1 MSNNPSNERG
11 GRRPAPSSSLSLGQ
25 VGRDEAPLLLPIP
38 PHSSVEEIS
47 SLVAAS
53 GATRVE
59 LLVPDN
65 TSALQSIAGNEA
77 LREAARAAGVRVT
90 LFTAD
95 EKTTHAAR
103 FAKLDVVSVGGT
115 VAAPGPGDAARRPT
129 GARPAVRPPGAT
141 APVPPSSGQQPPTQA
156 SARPAQR
163 AAQGAAPSTP
173 AGPPAQSRVSPTPA
187 PQRPAGNPDDEF
199 LSRLDAFD
207 DVAAPEPPRARQS
220 DQGALLFDVPGDMGV
235 ARPAQNDEEW
245 QTFGQQRPVID
256 EAQLAPPPR
265 PTKPPGRLQPI
276 EERRTPRPSLL
287 SALFGFL
294 PQRRRPMAEADA
306 ELADDD
312 GMRMARPDRSPEESA
327 ARQRQSRNLLLGP
340 LLMIGVLLL
349 GVVLIVYVVSG
360 PNSGISRL
368 FAGFLP
374 GTAPA
379 LAVEPPR
386 NTATEQQFSALS
398 IPLVSQP
405 VTNADSIN
413 VRGVLLT
420 APVQITLQGSASKTA
435 LSPIGFASGSI
446 LIRNRSSQPITIPA
460 GTSVFG
466 GGQEFVVGE
475 DVTVPA
481 RVDTEAGSTFGSAT
495 AVLEASV
502 PGGQGNIA
510 AGTITE
516 IPGYSGTLAV
526 RQDEAFSGG
535 SDQDVPIVSPDDVN
549 VLLPQALSQLYGQ
562 GVASLQSQVTQTPG
576 FSLIDSGDT
585 AEISPT
591 VELLR
596 QIPLEELEVFP
607 PIGQVIDPSLNGR
620 FTLQISKQF
629 EALAS
634 PNDQPIEQQI
644 QRATANLLRRQGQTV
659 TDDEVSITGWQRS
672 SAGLLVDA
680 TVTPRGGYLPVTPA
694 QQNEIVQAIRGKS
707 RAEAEQYLADL
718 RQRGAI
724 GNFTLPDGLE
734 TVPENITLT
743 VSAPEPQPSAP

>member
-129 GARPAVRPPGAT
+129 GPRPAVRPAGAST
-141 APVPPSSGQQPPTQA
+141 PVPSSPAQQPPAQA
-156 SARPAQR
+156 AARPAPR
-163 AAQGAAPSTP
+163 PMQGAAPAAP
-173 AGPPAQSRVSPTPA
+173 AGPPAQSRVSPPPA
-187 PQRPAGNPDDEF
+187 QQRPAANTDDEF

-207 DVAAPEPPRARQS
+207 EVAAPEPPRARQS
-220 DQGALLFDVPGDMGV
+220 DQGALLFDVPGDIGA
-235 ARPAQNDEEW
+235 ARPAQNDDEW
-245 QTFGQQRPVID
+245 QTFGQQRPVLD
-256 EAQLAPPPR
+256 DQLAPPPR
-265 PTKPPGRLQPI
+265 AARPTGRLQPI
-276 EERRTPRPSLL
+276 EERRAPRPSLL

-294 PQRRRPMAEADA
+294 PQRRRSAADA
-306 ELADDD
+306 AGAGLDDD
-312 GMRMARPDRSPEESA
+312 DSMRMARPERSPEEVA

-340 LLMIGVLLL
+340 LLLIGGLLL
-349 GVVLIVYVVSG
+349 GLALIFSVVTG
-360 PNSGISRL
+360 ADSGIGRL
-368 FAGFLP
+368 FAGLVP
-374 GTAPA
+374 GTTPT
-379 LAVEPPR
+379 LAIEPPR
-386 NTATEQQFSALS
+386 STATEQQFSGLS
-398 IPLVSQP
+398 IPLISEP
-405 VTNADSIN
+405 VTDAGTIN
-413 VRGVLLT
+413 VQGVLLT
-420 APVQITLQGSASKTA
+420 APVQVTLQGSASKTA
-435 LSPIGFASGSI
+435 LSPIGFASGSL
-446 LIRNRSSQPITIPA
+446 LIRNRSSQPVTIPA
-460 GTSVFG
+460 GTSVSG
-466 GGQEFVVGE
+466 GGQQFVVAE

-481 RVDTEAGSTFGSAT
+481 RVDTDAGTTFGSAT

-502 PGGQGNIA
+502 PGGQSNIA
-510 AGTITE
+510 AGSITE

-535 SDQDVPIVSPDDVN
+535 TDQDVPIVSPDDVSL
-549 VLLPQALSQLYGQ
+549 LLPQALSQLYGQ
-562 GVASLQSQVTQTPG
+562 GVASLQSQVTQRPG
-576 FSLIDSGDT
+576 FSLIDSGAT
-585 AEISPT
+585 PEISPT

-596 QIPLEELEVFP
+596 QIPLEQLEVFP

-644 QRATANLLRRQGQTV
+644 QRATANLLRRQGQTI
-659 TDDEVSITGWQRS
+659 TDEEVSIVGWQRS

-694 QQNEIVQAIRGKS
+694 QQNEIMAAIRGKP

-718 RQRGAI
+718 RQRGTI
-724 GNFTLPDGLE
+724 GNFTLPTDLE
-734 TVPENITLT
+734 TVPENMTLT
-743 VSAPEPQPSAP
+743 VNAPEPQPSTP